1 MAKAVTQALNR
12 CVSCLPGQRDVDN
25 ALRAVGD
32 ASKRLLSDSVGGLGT
47 SPSISRPILE
57 PDFPELFLFFAPRL
71 WAHFPAFLY
80 QGLPHILASDVSL
93 TLQLP
98 PSTGTFQEAQS
109 RLNEAAAGL
118 NQAATELVQASRG
131 TPQDLARASGRF
143 GQDFSTFL
151 EAGVEMAGQ
160 APV

>member
-1 MAKAVTQALNR
+1 MTQALNR

-32 ASKRLLSDSVGGLGT
+32 ASKRLLSDSVGGLGAFPFVSDPSLSLT
-47 SPSISRPILE
+47 SQADSPSLLPTLG
-57 PDFPELFLFFAPRL
+57 P
-71 WAHFPAFLY
+71 PASTP
-80 QGLPHILASDVSL
+80 LPSSPHSLASGVSL